1 MNKKSYTKLFT
12 TLFLGFFLALP
23 VLAQHKFRVGT
34 KKMAITNIY
43 FKKGENLFI
52 SVSGTWT
59 FKKPMARVNY
69 HGHNA
74 LGTINQYGNL
84 GALLGQIGE
93 GDPFII
99 QTGGSLIAKND
110 GRLKLFANITDQYM
124 NDRSAGVL
132 NVIVRGGKKMSSEA
146 LEKLAGWDL
155 AKLNTANGVSGMRK
169 VEKEMVVLLNKART
183 NPTKFAKEYLT
194 DIKMR
199 DPIAREL
206 YLAMLETKPMEPIK
220 PEEVLLIPSRKM
232 AQAFGTKGKD
242 KLNGKPKYATMLAF
256 NRSTSL
262 DVLLDM
268 LLDKE
273 MSNRL
278 RRKQILNPEF
288 KSFGV
293 GFHPHTKY
301 RYIWVM
307 MYK

>member
-12 TLFLGFFLALP
+12 TLCLGLFMTLP
-23 VLAQHKFRVGT
+23 LLAQHKVRVGT

-52 SVSGTWT
+52 AVTGTWT
-59 FKKPMARVNY
+59 FKKPMARVN
-69 HGHNA
+69 HQGHNA
-74 LGTINQYGNL
+74 LGAINQYGNL
-84 GALLGQIGE
+84 GVLLGQIGE
-93 GDPFII
+93 GDPFIV

-110 GRLKLFANITDQYM
+110 GRLKLFANISDQYM
-124 NDRSAGVL
+124 KDRSAGVL
-132 NVIVRGGKKMSSEA
+132 NVLVRGGKKMSSEA

-155 AKLNTANGVSGMRK
+155 AKLNTANGVPGMRK

-183 NPTKFAKEYLT
+183 NPAKFAKEYLT
-194 DIKMR
+194 DIKLR

-206 YLAMLETKPMEPIK
+206 YLAMLETKPMGPIK
-220 PEEVLLIPSRKM
+220 PEEALLIPARRM
-232 AQAFGTKGKD
+232 AQVFGTKGKE

-273 MSNRL
+273 LSNRL

>member
-1 MNKKSYTKLFT
+1 MNKKSYTKLFA
-12 TLFLGFFLALP
+12 TLCLGLFIALP
-23 VLAQHKFRVGT
+23 ALAQHKVRVGT

-52 SVSGTWT
+52 AVTGTWT
-59 FKKPMARVNY
+59 FKKPMARVN
-69 HGHNA
+69 HQGHNA
-74 LGTINQYGNL
+74 LGAINQYGNL
-84 GALLGQIGE
+84 GVLLGQIGE

-110 GRLKLFANITDQYM
+110 GRLKLFANISDQYM
-124 NDRSAGVL
+124 SERSAGVL
-132 NVIVRGGKKMSSEA
+132 NVLVRGGKKMSSEA

-155 AKLNTANGVSGMRK
+155 AKLNTANGVPGMRK
-169 VEKEMVVLLNKART
+169 VEKEMVILLNKART

-194 DIKMR
+194 DIKLR

-206 YLAMLETKPMEPIK
+206 YLAMLETKPMGPIK
-220 PEEVLLIPSRKM
+220 PEEVLLIPARRM
-232 AQAFGTKGKD
+232 AQVFGTKGKE

-273 MSNRL
+273 LSNRL

-307 MYK
+307 MYQ